1 MDRETPW
8 RAILKR
14 PEEDA
19 QKFVDAIIKQMFV
32 PVIQG
37 ALKYAWESA
46 QTGATLKYRA
56 EAATFA
62 AAFTY
67 QKTVAG
73 ANPMP
78 WAFGGVIGGLIL
90 AMVISFK
97 PKLAPMF
104 ALPYALLE
112 GLFLGAISA
121 IYAIQFSGENALFGV
136 GGSIVFSAVVLT
148 FAVSF
153 AMFGLYAFRVIRV
166 TEKLRSIVIAATA
179 GIMFFYLINF
189 VLGFF
194 GLDIA
199 FHRSGAFGIGFS
211 LFVVALAAFNLL
223 IDFDLIERGTRSGA
237 PKYMEWFG
245 AFALIVT
252 LVWLYIELLRL
263 LAIIANSRD

>member
-1 MDRETPW
+1 MKSGNPVLRESV
-8 RAILKR
+8 
-14 PEEDA
+14 
-19 QKFVDAIIKQMFV
+19 F
-32 PVIQG
+32 QG
-37 ALKYAWESA
+37 VSFRQGDSGSSAVVSAPMTVQGTMAKTAL
-46 QTGATLKYRA
+46 LLL
-56 EAATFA
+56 AATFA

-67 QKTVAG
+67 QKTLAG

-78 WAFGGVIGGLIL
+78 WALGGVIGGLIL